1 MRRRQGLAPEPG
13 KQWKMQKIHMK
24 MDNVEFFGAP
34 RDAVQHHQ
42 VMRKRIFAS
51 RIETQ
56 RATAPGSES
65 RLRLRV
71 AAGKQSD
78 LMTLA
83 YQLFGQIRD
92 DPLGTAVK
100 LRRTALVQR

>member
-1 MRRRQGLAPEPG
+1 
-13 KQWKMQKIHMK
+13 MQKIRMK
-24 MDNVEFFGAP
+24 MDDVECFGAP
-34 RDAVQHHQ
+34 RDAVQQHQ

-51 RIETQ
+51 GIETQ
-56 RATAPGSES
+56 GAIAGGSQC
-65 RLRLRV
+65 RLGLRV

-92 DPLGTAVK
+92 NPLGAAVK

>member
-1 MRRRQGLAPEPG
+1 
-13 KQWKMQKIHMK
+13 
-24 MDNVEFFGAP
+24 MDNVECFGAP
-34 RDAVQHHQ
+34 RHPVQHYQ

-56 RATAPGSES
+56 CAIARGPQC
-65 RLRLRV
+65 RLGLRV
-71 AAGKQSD
+71 AAGEQGD

-83 YQLFGQIRD
+83 YQLLGQIRD
-92 DPLGTAVK
+92 NPLGAAVK